1 MRAQTMST
9 RWILAT
15 SLAGTLVAAALVTG
29 CASSRSGAPRVNK
42 PVTGSTDFNRGAAHE
57 KLTSDQLEQLTNA
70 FADRYRTLM
79 EDAVREIV
87 RGNKDARQ
95 RAVAQR
101 MLVETTSSVYD
112 IASNGDPFSQVLD
125 LTIVVTLTSQVW
137 IDGDRATRE
146 FGPEHAEPMITALR
160 QARKEV
166 WEIAG
171 KVFLPDQLSALDF
184 LIAGW
189 RRDNPKVEDV
199 AYVRFNDFAESRGE
213 KIVEEAAGGGGLFEP
228 LDKAVEQA
236 KNYERLGER
245 IFFLAKRLPTL
256 ASWQSEAVVD
266 EIIAKEEVGRAL
278 GNLDSVSKSVES
290 LSKTATQVA
299 TDVPVMIAKEREA
312 IFTEIDKRQTAVD
325 HTLGE
330 VKVLVD
336 ATAPI
341 VQGVNQL
348 ANTSERL
355 MTKVIELKGPPTP
368 VDPNAPPAKP
378 FDVADYQRLLAQA
391 SLTLAEANKLAASGE
406 SLAGSPS
413 LKGLIDKVT
422 DATQERIDK
431 LEETVQRLIWQLAL
445 ALSAVA
451 VLGFLLAVAYRETG
465 RRKATA
471 AVAAA
476 SAGNSGR
483 KGA

>member
-1 MRAQTMST
+1 MAARGADYEFVGRAS
-9 RWILAT
+9 
-15 SLAGTLVAAALVTG
+15 VALHDLL
-29 CASSRSGAPRVNK
+29 SGATRVNK

-213 KIVEEAAGGGGLFEP
+213 KIVEEAASGGGLFEP

-266 EIIAKEEVGRAL
+266 EIIAKGTGLAADALEASEADIRFEEGRFGPAL
-278 GNLDSVSKSVES
+278 VE
-290 LSKTATQVA
+290 
-299 TDVPVMIAKEREA
+299 I
-312 IFTEIDKRQTAVD
+312 IDA
-325 HTLGE
+325 LWE
-330 VKVLVD
+330 
-336 ATAPI
+336 P
-341 VQGVNQL
+341 
-348 ANTSERL
+348 S
-355 MTKVIELKGPPTP
+355 M
-368 VDPNAPPAKP
+368 
-378 FDVADYQRLLAQA
+378 VAD
-391 SLTLAEANKLAASGE
+391 
-406 SLAGSPS
+406 
-413 LKGLIDKVT
+413 
-422 DATQERIDK
+422 
-431 LEETVQRLIWQLAL
+431 
-445 ALSAVA
+445 
-451 VLGFLLAVAYRETG
+451 
-465 RRKATA
+465 
-471 AVAAA
+471 
-476 SAGNSGR
+476 
-483 KGA
+483 